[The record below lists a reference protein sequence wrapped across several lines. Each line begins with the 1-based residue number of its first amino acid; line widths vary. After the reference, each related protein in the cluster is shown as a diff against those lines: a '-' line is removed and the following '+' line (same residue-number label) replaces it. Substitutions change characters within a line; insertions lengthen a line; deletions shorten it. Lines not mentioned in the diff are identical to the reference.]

1 MLSLALALTLAPVTL
16 AEPFLALAGGKPI
29 QLNVGHAA
37 PILAD
42 YDRDGRPDLLVGEF
56 GGGGIRFYRNV
67 GSAQAPKFDKFTMLA
82 AAGKQISV
90 EAG

>member
-1 MLSLALALTLAPVTL
+1 MLSLALVLTLAPVTL
-16 AEPFLALAGGKPI
+16 AEPFLALSAGKPI
-29 QLNVGHAA
+29 QLNVGHSA

-56 GGGGIRFYRNV
+56 GDGGIRFYRNV
-67 GSAQAPKFDKFTMLA
+67 GTVQAPKFDRYTMLA
-82 AAGKQISV
+82 AAGKPISV